1 MMRQQLAFLLYNAV
15 VITEIYGGWVD
26 PDTPDEFLSTT
37 AHYTQDT
44 REYELVCYKLPFL
57 SFVASCCAYI
67 SFSLLE
73 LNFIYLH
80 SFF

>member
-1 MMRQQLAFLLYNAV
+1 MTRQQLAFLLYNAV

-44 REYELVCYKLPFL
+44 REYELVCYKLPPVFCCVLLGYLFL
-57 SFVASCCAYI
+57 ST
-67 SFSLLE
+67 
-73 LNFIYLH
+73 
-80 SFF
+80 

>member
-1 MMRQQLAFLLYNAV
+1 MMRQQLAFLLYAI

-44 REYELVCYKLPFL
+44 REYELVC
-57 SFVASCCAYI
+57 
-67 SFSLLE
+67 
-73 LNFIYLH
+73 

>member
-1 MMRQQLAFLLYNAV
+1 MMRQQLAFLLYAV

-44 REYELVCYKLPFL
+44 REYELVCYKLPSFL
-57 SFVASCCAYI
+57 LRCLARLYL
-67 SFSLLE
+67 SLY
-73 LNFIYLH
+73 LNSQFILI
-80 SFF
+80 F

>member
-1 MMRQQLAFLLYNAV
+1 MMRQQLAFLLYAV

-44 REYELVCYKLPFL
+44 REYELVCYIFFL
-57 SFVASCCAYI
+57 SFVASCCK
-67 SFSLLE
+67 L
-73 LNFIYLH
+73 YLFL
-80 SFF
+80 ST